1 MSFAKEPVKVRFA
14 TYNVG
19 DYSGTD
25 IPAGSEESR
34 KVFTELFKKVGA
46 DLWALQE
53 DVEFFNKDAKEPAF
67 DAVYSSVLPN
77 YKRNFTGNYNGKA
90 FLTKFEL
97 EDVEP
102 VKYEGDFKWRHPWYL
117 RGKITVG
124 GKAITLVCLHL
135 DWYDK
140 IVRAEEI
147 RQLVD
152 FCKTQEY
159 CIVMGDFNPEDYI
172 NGERLSKTLFYK
184 EELARFSE
192 AGLEPANAGR
202 FGAFDTIVHD
212 SFSAI
217 SPCPFDN
224 ILVTPNIEITAA
236 NRHVEPWMNDHALVW
251 AELSVH

>member
-1 MSFAKEPVKVRFA
+1 MSEQIKIRVA

-19 DYSGTD
+19 DYSG
-25 IPAGSEESR
+25 INLPHGSEESR
-34 KVFTELFKKVGA
+34 KAFSELFKKVGA

-53 DVEFFNKDAKEPAF
+53 DVEFFNKDTKESAF
-67 DAVYSSVLPN
+67 DAVYSSALPN
-77 YKRNFTGNYNGKA
+77 YKRNYTGNYNGKA
-90 FLTKFEL
+90 FLSKFEL
-97 EDVEP
+97 EDVTP

-124 GKAITLVCLHL
+124 EKNITLICLHL

-147 RQLVD
+147 RQLVE

-184 EELARFSE
+184 EELARFE
-192 AGLEPANAGR
+192 EIGFEPANAGK
-202 FGAFDTIVHD
+202 FGTFDTIVHD
-212 SFSAI
+212 SFSRI

-224 ILVTPNIEITAA
+224 ILITPNIRITAA
-236 NRHVEPWMNDHALVW
+236 DRACEPWMNDHAAVW
-251 AELSVH
+251 ADVVID

>member
-1 MSFAKEPVKVRFA
+1 MSEIKIKVA

-19 DYSGTD
+19 DSSG
-25 IPAGSEESR
+25 INLPAGSEESR
-34 KVFTELFKKVGA
+34 AAYKDIFAKVNA

-53 DVEFFNKDAKEPAF
+53 DVEFFNKDTRESAF

-90 FLTKFEL
+90 FLTKFDL
-97 EDVEP
+97 EEATP

-117 RGKITVG
+117 RGKITLE
-124 GKAITLVCLHL
+124 GKEITLICLHL

-147 RQLVD
+147 RQLVE

-172 NGERLSKTLFYK
+172 NGERLSKTLFFK
-184 EELARFSE
+184 EELARFAE
-192 AGLEPANAGR
+192 AKLEPANAGR
-202 FGAFDTIVHD
+202 FGTFDTIVHD

-224 ILVTPNIEITAA
+224 ILVTPNITIEAA

-251 AELSVH
+251 AEITIH